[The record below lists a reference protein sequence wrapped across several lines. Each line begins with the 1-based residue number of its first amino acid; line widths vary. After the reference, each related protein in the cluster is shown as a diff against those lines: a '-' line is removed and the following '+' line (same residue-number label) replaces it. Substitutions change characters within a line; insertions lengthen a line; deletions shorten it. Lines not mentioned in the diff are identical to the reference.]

1 MNSLFYICFSHAHS
15 ISRLWI
21 HLHTLIQYIW
31 NISWI
36 HLPPGKSYAC
46 SKGEEVAT
54 EQLVDEWSEY
64 PTLLFFPAES
74 WIIYNMPSGYFA
86 LSFSWQRKQQSNR
99 CVSRSEQP
107 GEGVRRAMGEGRGRG
122 RIREQWE
129 RWVVEVGVGD
139 RREGGSGRGMWGGR
153 GRKRGKWAGRR
164 RGGEGIGKW

>member
-1 MNSLFYICFSHAHS
+1 MNTFTYLNTVYLKYIMNTFTSRQKLCLFQRRRGCDGTAG
-15 ISRLWI
+15 RRMVWI
-21 HLHTLIQYIW
+21 P
-31 NISWI
+31 NS
-36 HLPPGKSYAC
+36 S
-46 SKGEEVAT
+46 
-54 EQLVDEWSEY
+54 
-64 PTLLFFPAES
+64 FFPAES